1 MHGRGARKGVKLLVF
16 PELTLTG
23 CFCYDLVGHRVLLE
37 GAAAALEKVVKAS
50 EGTDMLV
57 LVGLPYAFGSRLL
70 SCAAVIYDGALLALI
85 PRENVAGSRFADYP
99 GEGELVYVGALET
112 ELCPGA
118 LFAHRSLNGLT
129 VAVELGADVTAAD
142 SPRRITPSP
151 GRRSLRRWPPSRR
164 RNVLHGRRAACRA
177 L

>member
-1 MHGRGARKGVKLLVF
+1 M
-16 PELTLTG
+16 PS
-23 CFCYDLVGHRVLLE
+23 
-37 GAAAALEKVVKAS
+37 AA
-50 EGTDMLV
+50 G
-57 LVGLPYAFGSRLL
+57 FL

-151 GRRSLRRWPPSRR
+151 GRRSLRRWPPFPATVSSTDDALLAARYESKRFACGLVLAAPGKGRAPRTTSAPASASSVKTAWCLRR
-164 RNVLHGRRAACRA
+164 MSGRTAWPCLR
-177 L
+177 